1 MKLWQFERGEP
12 IHFPRNSDKELRL
25 ARDLFMNLYD
35 DLISHKKDV
44 FTHKVAVGAETLESE
59 DQYLNGIAA
68 AIAFVYDYIQQLEV
82 KDTE

>member
-1 MKLWQFERGEP
+1 
-12 IHFPRNSDKELRL
+12 
-25 ARDLFMNLYD
+25 MNLYD

-82 KDTE
+82 KETE